1 MGVVWLVLKIIGI
14 TLLCILGLV
23 LLVLALVL
31 FVPIRYRLEGS
42 IRSKQDFEGTVRV
55 HWLLRAFNLRFDI
68 ESPLKVRKKMRIL
81 WLFGRKG
88 DGVVYPSDDEDEE
101 SENETASAEESEK
114 KEDAADKEDASKKE
128 DSAAETVAGNKPA
141 ETVAETAPKDDTK
154 EEKEEETA
162 EEKLAEKPAEK
173 PADKP
178 EEAKEEPPADEKPKK
193 KSFSERIEEKI
204 EGVKETFACV
214 AELFSRKKGLL
225 EKYIKKPSTKAAV
238 AKLWKTVLWLLKHI
252 APRKGHAELTF
263 GMKNPETTGKIFAG
277 AAVLY
282 PWYWKHID
290 VEPDFGGETLRG
302 EGMLKGRIRL
312 FGIVIRA
319 LGLLIDK
326 NIKKM
331 RKEFT
336 KVKDSM
342 TATPGE
348 LKKIVKKDGSPRQWD
363 HLADTVKIPD
373 NGFTN

>member
-42 IRSKQDFEGTVRV
+42 IRSKQDFEGTVQV

-81 WLFGRKG
+81 GLFGRKG
-88 DGVVYPSDDEDEE
+88 DGVVYPSEDEDEE
-101 SENETASAEESEK
+101 GESEEKPENETASAAETVTPETAGETAAESETAN
-114 KEDAADKEDASKKE
+114 ETVSE
-128 DSAAETVAGNKPA
+128 SAAEN
-141 ETVAETAPKDDTK
+141 ETAAESGTPERKP
-154 EEKEEETA
+154 EETA
-162 EEKLAEKPAEK
+162 EEKPEEKPAE
-173 PADKP
+173 
-178 EEAKEEPPADEKPKK
+178 EKK
-193 KSFSERIEEKI
+193 KRSFSERIEEKI
-204 EGVKETFACV
+204 EGVKETCSCV

-238 AKLWKTVLWLLKHI
+238 AKLWKTALWLLKHI
-252 APRKGHAELTF
+252 APRKGHAEITF

-290 VEPDFGGETLRG
+290 VQPDFGGETLRG
-302 EGMLKGRIRL
+302 GGMIKGRIRL
-312 FGIVIRA
+312 FGVVIRA
-319 LGLLIDK
+319 LGILLDK

-331 RKEFT
+331 RREFT
-336 KVKDSM
+336 KVKDNM

-348 LKKIVKKDGSPRQWD
+348 LKKIVKKDE
-363 HLADTVKIPD
+363 AA
-373 NGFTN
+373 

>member
-42 IRSKQDFEGTVRV
+42 VRSKQDFEGTVQV

-81 WLFGRKG
+81 GLFGRKG
-88 DGVVYPSDDEDEE
+88 DGVVYPSEE
-101 SENETASAEESEK
+101 EKEEGESEEKPENETASAAETVTPETAGETVSETANDTVS
-114 KEDAADKEDASKKE
+114 E
-128 DSAAETVAGNKPA
+128 SAAENETAAESGAPEGKPE
-141 ETVAETAPKDDTK
+141 ETVLEKPEETV
-154 EEKEEETA
+154 EETSGEKPEETA
-162 EEKLAEKPAEK
+162 DEEPEEKPEEKPAE
-173 PADKP
+173 
-178 EEAKEEPPADEKPKK
+178 EKK
-193 KSFSERIEEKI
+193 KRSFSERIEEKI
-204 EGVKETFACV
+204 EGVKETCSCV

-225 EKYIKKPSTKAAV
+225 EKYIKKPSTKAEV
-238 AKLWKTVLWLLKHI
+238 AKLWKTALWLLKHI
-252 APRKGHAELTF
+252 APRKGHAEITF

-290 VEPDFGGETLRG
+290 VQPDFGGETLRG
-302 EGMLKGRIRL
+302 GGMIKGRIRL
-312 FGIVIRA
+312 FGVVIRA
-319 LGLLIDK
+319 LGILLDK

-331 RKEFT
+331 RREFT
-336 KVKDSM
+336 KVKDNM

-348 LKKIVKKDGSPRQWD
+348 LKKIVKKDE
-363 HLADTVKIPD
+363 AA
-373 NGFTN
+373 